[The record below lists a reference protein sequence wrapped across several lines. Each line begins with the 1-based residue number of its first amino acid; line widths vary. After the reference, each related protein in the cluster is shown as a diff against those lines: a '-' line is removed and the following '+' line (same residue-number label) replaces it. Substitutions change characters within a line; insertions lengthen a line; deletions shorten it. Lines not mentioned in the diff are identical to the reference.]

1 MFDEYDYLSAMC
13 ILPGVVTSHELY
25 KVWNYCK
32 VQIVVM
38 LASFCFLL

>member
-1 MFDEYDYLSAMC
+1 MFDEYDYLSVMC
-13 ILPGVVTSHELY
+13 ILPRVVACHELY
-25 KVWNYCK
+25 KVWNYYK